1 MRSQNLFKIKITA
14 LALCVSSGCA
24 NLHSVMIGERRLT
37 PAGGQDFDVKV
48 SEVGFN
54 VKEATSVVQAIGGKN
69 SGVGKASKTVNDLY
83 DLVSFGPVTGN
94 TVLDTKYADMIGE
107 QSSNSCAPEKTIGV
121 VSIRETMKYPVISG
135 EIVKIWGQCK

>member
-1 MRSQNLFKIKITA
+1 MRSQNLFNIKITV

-24 NLHSVMIGERRLT
+24 NLHSVMIGERRLA

-83 DLVSFGPVTGN
+83 DLISFGPITGN
-94 TVLDTKYADMIGE
+94 AVLDTKYADAIGE
-107 QSSNSCAPEKTIGV
+107 KSSSSCAPAKTIGV

-135 EIVKIWGQCK
+135 EIVKIEGLCK